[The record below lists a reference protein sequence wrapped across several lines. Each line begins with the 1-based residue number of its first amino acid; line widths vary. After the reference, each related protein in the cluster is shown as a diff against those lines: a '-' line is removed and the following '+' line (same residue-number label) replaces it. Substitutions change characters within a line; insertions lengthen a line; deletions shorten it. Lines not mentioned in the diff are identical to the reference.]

1 MRDPYQVLGVNR
13 SAGEAEVKSAFR
25 KLAKRFHPDSNRSD
39 PKAKDKFAEVNRAYE
54 IIGDKAKRKQF
65 DAGEIDADGKPRF
78 QGFEGAGPF
87 RPGQG
92 GPFGGFDFRTG
103 GAGRGGGIDDDLL
116 SELFGSA
123 FGRQGGPFGARTRQ
137 AQREPALDIRMQ
149 VRVTVADL
157 ARGRANVRL
166 EDGRQMTF
174 AIPPEPTEGQVIR
187 LAGQGH
193 KMAGRTPGDVLVT
206 LAVAKDPKLRV
217 EGADLHS
224 TAALPLEIAVNGGR
238 LEVDTADGRLALTI
252 PEWTQSGRIFRL
264 KGKGLPAKAGGT
276 GDLLVTVAIELPEAR
291 RNELKALFRR

>member
-1 MRDPYQVLGVNR
+1 
-13 SAGEAEVKSAFR
+13 
-25 KLAKRFHPDSNRSD
+25 
-39 PKAKDKFAEVNRAYE
+39 
-54 IIGDKAKRKQF
+54 
-65 DAGEIDADGKPRF
+65 
-78 QGFEGAGPF
+78 
-87 RPGQG
+87 
-92 GPFGGFDFRTG
+92 
-103 GAGRGGGIDDDLL
+103 
-116 SELFGSA
+116 
-123 FGRQGGPFGARTRQ
+123 
-137 AQREPALDIRMQ
+137 
-149 VRVTVADL
+149 
-157 ARGRANVRL
+157 VRL